1 MPMRDQD
8 EFFLPDWR
16 QPRELL
22 RLLLFGLLL
31 ALALVLAAAH
41 HAVDLTW
48 AELERQSLFITA
60 CLIWSAGLLQLSRP
74 WLSRRPQPLVT
85 MLAWLLVLVVV
96 AAFSLFVST
105 FIAPGADLFWWLR
118 NEAIAAILG
127 GILLHYMSLAHSLRR
142 RQQAALGARLQALQS
157 RIRPHFLFN
166 SMNLIAEL
174 VHSDPDKAEAAI
186 ENLSHLFRAALR
198 ETVDVPIGE
207 ELELCQN
214 YIDIEKLRLGERLQ
228 VRWQIEHVPAEI
240 GIPLLTLQPLLEN
253 AIYHG
258 VEHRS
263 EVSELRISVQHDG
276 ERVSIVVVNPLAC
289 TPTAQQPLRGHQM
302 ALGNIRERLQA
313 RYGETAKL
321 TTSADR
327 DVFISYLS
335 YPYKLARHA

>member
-1 MPMRDQD
+1 MPIRDQD

-16 QPRELL
+16 QKRELL

-31 ALALVLAAAH
+31 ALALVLAAALS
-41 HAVDLTW
+41 ATDLSM
-48 AELERQSLFITA
+48 AEFERQTLFITA
-60 CLIWSAGLLQLSRP
+60 CLIWSAGLMQLTRP
-74 WLSRRPQPLVT
+74 WLRHCPLPLAT
-85 MLAWLLVLVVV
+85 FLAWLLVLIVVG
-96 AAFSLFVST
+96 AFSAFVLK
-105 FIAPGADLFWWLR
+105 FIAATGGLFWWLR

-142 RQQAALGARLQALQS
+142 RQQAEMGARLQALQS

-174 VHSDPDKAEAAI
+174 VHSDPDKAETAI
-186 ENLSHLFRAALR
+186 ENLSHLFRATLR

-207 ELELCQN
+207 ELELCQD

-228 VRWQIEHVPAEI
+228 VRWQINAIPEEI
-240 GIPLLTLQPLLEN
+240 CIPLLTLQPLLEN

-263 EVSELRISVQHDG
+263 EASELRISVHHDG
-276 ERVSIVVVNPLAC
+276 ERVSIVVVNPTAS
-289 TPTAQQPLRGHQM
+289 TGARQPTRGHQM
-302 ALGNIRERLQA
+302 ALSNIRERLQA

-335 YPYKLARHA
+335 YPCKLARHA